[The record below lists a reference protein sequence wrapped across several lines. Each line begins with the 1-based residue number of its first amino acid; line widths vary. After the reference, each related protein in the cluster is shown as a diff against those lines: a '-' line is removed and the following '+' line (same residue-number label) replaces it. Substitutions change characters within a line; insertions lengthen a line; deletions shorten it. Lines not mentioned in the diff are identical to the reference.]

1 MRYEESVSISTPE
14 GVAIDLALAGIGSRF
29 VAGLVDGLIK
39 GVAIL
44 ILFLATVTLSSVT
57 EGGGALMAA
66 LVAIIIF
73 LITIAYDILFEVL
86 ASGRTPG
93 KRMNGLRV
101 VRDNGQPVTFVASS
115 VRNLMRLVDILPFGY
130 MVGAVSVLATAR
142 NQRLGDLAA
151 GTMVVRD
158 RRGRHETPWAMP
170 PSPVPSHVLQT
181 WDVSAISGEEVAAAR
196 AFLARRYDLT
206 WEARRQLGEDLST
219 ALRARVAGGH
229 SHLGPED
236 FLAALVAA
244 KAART

>member
-29 VAGLVDGLIK
+29 AAALVDGLIK

-44 ILFLATVTLSSVT
+44 ILVVATATLSDVSV
-57 EGGGALMAA
+57 GGGALAAA
-66 LVAIIIF
+66 LIAIVIF
-73 LITIAYDILFEVL
+73 LINIAYDVLFEVL

-101 VRDNGQPVTFVASS
+101 VGENGQPVTFIPSS

-130 MVGAVSVLATAR
+130 MIGAVSVLATAR

-158 RRGRHETPWAMP
+158 RRDRHEMPWAMP

-196 AFLARRYDLT
+196 AFLARRYELT
-206 WEARRQLGEDLST
+206 WEARRQLAEDLSG
-219 ALRARVAGGH
+219 ALRPRVTGGH
-229 SHLGPED
+229 SNLGPED

-244 KAART
+244 KASRS